1 MIVIKSSLPS
11 SGYTQKYKE
20 AFTMY
25 CQNKNYLI
33 SLKNTE
39 LHTTSKSFLNLPN
52 PMPLTDHISLISL
65 PVVVSSCISCT
76 QFSSVVVVHTLLL
89 RLVFINTQ
97 VLIITITTITVAT
110 NQVPNNLKIIIHC
123 CLLSLKNV
131 PVWLLCPLVHIF
143 FTSIMINVVHVLMVS
158 KHEILKPHVFLFD
171 LSSKANLTAASI
183 RGTAT
188 CFTSKHKHGT
198 VFDGVI
204 LHGTNN
210 TSQGFLV
217 LVKRVQGGG
226 CCCVRVI
233 T

>member
-1 MIVIKSSLPS
+1 MFSGVDNIDVWLERIALAPREYLQKSNMIVIKSSLPS

-110 NQVPNNLKIIIHC
+110 NQVPYNLI
-123 CLLSLKNV
+123 
-131 PVWLLCPLVHIF
+131 
-143 FTSIMINVVHVLMVS
+143 SIYWS
-158 KHEILKPHVFLFD
+158 E
-171 LSSKANLTAASI
+171 
-183 RGTAT
+183 
-188 CFTSKHKHGT
+188 
-198 VFDGVI
+198 
-204 LHGTNN
+204 
-210 TSQGFLV
+210 
-217 LVKRVQGGG
+217 
-226 CCCVRVI
+226 
-233 T
+233 